1 MNTGTGH
8 AKPPFAGCLL
18 AAIFFSGS
26 ATVEGAPDYLHDIAP
41 LLERHCLECH
51 GPDKQSGGIRLD
63 QSESALAGGD
73 SGSPSLVPGKPDE
86 SELFYRIHSTDK
98 DEQMPPKGE
107 RLSPGETTLLRE
119 WIADGATWPESSAA
133 PSVPATRSDHWSDHW
148 SFQPVRNPELPD
160 VKDEVWSHHPVD
172 RFLQADREASGLDP
186 VSFAEP
192 AALLRRVS
200 YDLTG
205 LPPAAEEVA
214 KFLKASTTPE
224 SFDRAYEEAVERL
237 LESSAHG
244 ERWAR
249 HWLDWARYADTAGDN
264 SDFPIPQAYLYRNYV
279 VDALNADLPYD
290 RFLTEQLA
298 GDLLPA
304 KNQEEKNRQTI
315 ATGYLAI
322 ARRFGSLVE
331 TYPRHLTIEDTID
344 NLGRTVL
351 GLTISCARCHD
362 HKFDPIS
369 TRDYYGLYGFF
380 ASTRYPFPGIELFQ
394 TQRDLVPLVPEKE
407 IKAKWGPFQKE
418 TDRLTSEL
426 EKLLVECQAEA
437 ITNAEEESSL
447 SLDEQRK
454 RKGNLEKKLGRARKA
469 GETLAKHL
477 KILPPLATAYAVA
490 DSRPV
495 DARVQIKGDPEHPGT
510 EVPRHFPEILGGAV
524 LPEKIARSG
533 SGRLELA
540 GWIVD
545 PANPLTARVIVNRI
559 WQRHFGTGLV
569 PGDGDFGVR
578 GEAPTHPE
586 LLDWLAQDFMNH
598 DWSLRHLHR
607 LIVTSRTYRLSS
619 RDTETNLS
627 QDPANQSYWKF
638 PRQRLDAESI
648 RDTLLLLG
656 GTLDYS
662 PQNEP
667 YPIPPS
673 KDWKYTHHH
682 PFKDDY
688 PTNKRSLYQMTKR
701 LTARTYEQTFDG
713 PDPNACTATRDS
725 SVTSLQAL
733 YFVNDP
739 FVHEQATSFAKHLL
753 SEKEKEN
760 TRLDHAFLATLGR
773 YPSEV
778 EATLFLSHLKKV
790 QSETKREEAAWSSL
804 ARSLF
809 RLNEFLYLD

>member
-1 MNTGTGH
+1 MKTRTRRTKNLCFKLT
-8 AKPPFAGCLL
+8 L
-18 AAIFFSGS
+18 AAAFVIGMAS
-26 ATVEGAPDYLHDIAP
+26 AEGAPNYLREIAP

-51 GPDKQSGGIRLD
+51 GPEKQSGGIRLD
-63 QSESALAGGD
+63 QNASALAGGD

-98 DEQMPPKGE
+98 DEQMPPKGD
-107 RLSPGETTLLRE
+107 RLSPGEIAILRE
-119 WIADGATWPESSAA
+119 WIAEGATWPESSAS
-133 PSVPATRSDHWSDHW
+133 PTVPALRSDHW
-148 SFQPVRNPELPD
+148 SFQPVRNPALPE
-160 VKDEVWSHHPVD
+160 VKDKVWSHHPID
-172 RFLQADREASGLDP
+172 RFLQADREAAGRVP
-186 VSFAEP
+186 VPLAGP
-192 AALLRRVS
+192 ATLLRRVS

-205 LPPAAEEVA
+205 LPPAPEEVA
-214 KFLKASTTPE
+214 KFLQASSTPE
-224 SFDRAYEEAVERL
+224 SFDKAYQEVVKRL
-237 LESSAHG
+237 LVSTSHG

-279 VDALNADLPYD
+279 IDALNADLPYD

-331 TYPRHLTIEDTID
+331 TYPQHLTIEDTID
-344 NLGRTVL
+344 NLGRTVF

-407 IKAKWGPFQKE
+407 VKAKWGPSQKE

-426 EKLLVECQAEA
+426 EKLLAECQAES
-437 ITNAEEESSL
+437 ITNAEKESSL

-454 RKGNLEKKLGRARKA
+454 LKGNFDKKLGRARKA

-477 KILPPLATAYAVA
+477 KTLPPLATAYAVA
-490 DSRPV
+490 DSRPIN
-495 DARVQIKGDPEHPGT
+495 ARVQIKGDPEHPGT
-510 EVPRHFPEILGGAV
+510 EVPRRFPDILGGAT
-524 LPEKIARSG
+524 LPENIAKSG

-540 GWIVD
+540 GWIVAPD
-545 PANPLTARVIVNRI
+545 NPLTARVIVNRI
-559 WQRHFGTGLV
+559 WQRHFGIGLV

-586 LLDWLAQDFMNH
+586 LLDWLAQDFMSH
-598 DWSLRHLHR
+598 GWSLRHLHR

-619 RDTETNLS
+619 QDTEINLA
-627 QDPANQSYWKF
+627 QDPTNQSYWKF
-638 PRQRLDAESI
+638 SRQRLDAESI

-656 GTLDYS
+656 GTLDRS

-667 YPIPPS
+667 YPIPPA
-673 KDWKYTHHH
+673 KDWKYTQHH
-682 PFKDDY
+682 PFKEDY
-688 PTNKRSLYQMTKR
+688 PTTKRSLYQMTKR

-733 YFVNDP
+733 FFVNDP
-739 FVHEQATSFAKHLL
+739 FVHEQAASFAKHLL
-753 SEKEKEN
+753 TEKGEET
-760 TRLDHAFLATLGR
+760 TRLNRAFLATLGR
-773 YPSEV
+773 HPSE
-778 EATLFLSHLKKV
+778 EESTLFLSHLERV
-790 QSETKREEAAWSSL
+790 RSESQGEESAWSSVT
-804 ARSLF
+804 RSLF